1 MSKKT
6 SNNRQS
12 EENLQQKTERI
23 ACYIRVSTQEQKLH
37 GLSLDAQ
44 RDALRRYAEEHGL
57 KIVEWYEDE
66 GISGRKLIRRRPA
79 LQRMLNDAKTGKF
92 DRIIF
97 IKLDRYFRSV
107 AEYYECQK
115 ILEANKV
122 TWTATE
128 EKYDLTTA
136 NGRYWVTQKLAM
148 AEYEAD
154 QTGERISLVNEYKI
168 RTGQPLTGAQSLGI
182 PFTVGRDE
190 QTGLKNVIHDPETE
204 ELVYDFIKHFLT
216 HQSVKGSTV
225 YINNKYGTT
234 YEYQQFKKML
244 KDTKL
249 YGHYRGNDFYCTGYV
264 NKETWDKI
272 QTLLTANVKKRKNN
286 RVYLFTG
293 LLQCPCCGRN
303 LTGVSSSN
311 RVNRKPN
318 GKVYKYSHTIYQYRC
333 NKAKMSKLCTFNK
346 YPSEM
351 RIEKA
356 LLTNLD
362 RYINN
367 HITHVKIT
375 ANTNTHT
382 DGVKNSIANLQAE
395 MNRLNT
401 MFRKGRLKEDEY
413 DKEYDELERQLAEL
427 QESLTPVEERDLTVY
442 EELLAKDDW
451 RELYNALNRENQRA
465 FWRKYIKG
473 IKLGDDSKID
483 EIIFF

>member
-1 MSKKT
+1 MSPVNKKIE
-6 SNNRQS
+6 S
-12 EENLQQKTERI
+12 I

-44 RDALRRYAEEHGL
+44 RDALRRYAEAHGL
-57 KIVEWYEDE
+57 NIVEWYEDE

-79 LQRMLNDAKTGKF
+79 LQRMLNDAKAGKF

-154 QTGERISLVNEYKI
+154 QTGERISLVNEYKV
-168 RTGQPLTGAQSLGI
+168 RTGQPLTGPQNLSLA
-182 PFTVGRDE
+182 FTVGRDE
-190 QTGLKNVIHDPETE
+190 NTGLKNVIPDPETKDLITDYINHFLVHQSIGST
-204 ELVYDFIKHFLT
+204 LVY
-216 HQSVKGSTV
+216 V
-225 YINNKYGTT
+225 NNKYGTT
-234 YEYQQFKKML
+234 YEYAQLKKVL
-244 KDTKL
+244 TDTKL
-249 YGHYRGNDFYCTGYV
+249 YGHYRGNDFYCKGYV
-264 NKETWDKI
+264 DKATWDKI
-272 QTLLTANVKKRKNN
+272 QSILKGNVRKRTNN

-293 LLQCPCCGRN
+293 LLNCPHCGRVMA
-303 LTGVSSSN
+303 GVSSSN
-311 RVNRKPN
+311 RKTTKPN
-318 GKVYKYSHTIYQYRC
+318 GKVYISTTTIYQYRC
-333 NKAKMSKLCTFNK
+333 NKAKMSRQCPFNK
-346 YPSEM
+346 YPNEV

-356 LLTNLD
+356 LLSNLN
-362 RYINN
+362 RFINN

-375 ANTNTHT
+375 ANTNTHA
-382 DGVKNSIANLQAE
+382 DGIKNSIANLQAE

-401 MFRKGRLKEDEY
+401 MFRKGRVKEEEY
-413 DKEYDELERQLAEL
+413 DRDYEALEKQLTEL
-427 QESLTPVEERDLTVY
+427 QETLTPVEERDVTVY

-451 RELYNALNRENQRA
+451 KELYNALNRENKRA
-465 FWRKYIKG
+465 FWRKYIKA
-473 IKLGDDSKID
+473 IKLDAQGKID

>member
-1 MSKKT
+1 MSPV
-6 SNNRQS
+6 NHDLIQRVA
-12 EENLQQKTERI
+12 L
-23 ACYIRVSTQEQKLH
+23 YIRVSHQEQKLH
-37 GLSLDAQ
+37 GLSLAAQ
-44 RDALRRYAEEHGL
+44 RDTLQRYCEEHGL

-92 DRIIF
+92 TRILF

-115 ILEANKV
+115 ILESNNV

-136 NGRYWVTQKLAM
+136 SGRYWVTQKLAM

-154 QTGERISLVNEYKI
+154 QTGERISLVNEYKV
-168 RTGQPLTGAQSLGI
+168 RTGQPLVGAQSLGLA
-182 PFTVGRDE
+182 FTVGRDE
-190 QTGLKNVIHDPETE
+190 ETGLKNVIPDPETK
-204 ELVYDFIKHFLT
+204 ELITDFINHFLT
-216 HQSVKGSTV
+216 YHSVKGSTV

-234 YEYQQFKKML
+234 YEYAQFKKVL

-249 YGHYRGNDFYCTGYV
+249 WGHYRGNDFYCIGYV
-264 NKETWDKI
+264 NKETWDRI
-272 QTLLTANVKKRKNN
+272 QNLLNVNVKKRSNN

-293 LLQCPCCGRN
+293 LLQCPCCGRK
-303 LTGVSSSN
+303 LTGVASAN
-311 RVNRKPN
+311 RKTVKPN
-318 GKVYKYSHTIYQYRC
+318 GKVYIYSNVIYQYRC
-333 NKAKMSKLCTFNK
+333 NKAKMSKLCEFRK
-346 YPSEM
+346 YPSEAK
-351 RIEKA
+351 IEKE
-356 LLTNLD
+356 LLCNLN
-362 RYINN
+362 RFVNN

-401 MFRKGRLKEDEY
+401 MFRKGRVTEAEY
-413 DKEYDELERQLAEL
+413 DREYDEMARQMAEL
-427 QESLTPVEERDLTVY
+427 QESLTPTEERDLSVY

-451 RELYNALNRENQRA
+451 KALYNALNKENKRA
-465 FWRKYIKG
+465 FWRKYIKA
-473 IKLGDDSKID
+473 IKLDINGEID

>member
-1 MSKKT
+1 MSPV
-6 SNNRQS
+6 NN
-12 EENLQQKTERI
+12 KIERI

-44 RDALRRYAEEHGL
+44 RDTLKRYAEAHGL
-57 KIVEWYEDE
+57 NIIEWYEDE

-154 QTGERISLVNEYKI
+154 QTGERISLVNEYKV
-168 RTGQPLTGAQSLGI
+168 RTGQPLVGPQSLGLA
-182 PFTVGRDE
+182 FTVGRDE
-190 QTGLKNVIHDPETE
+190 VTGLKNVIPDPETK
-204 ELVYDFIKHFLT
+204 ELITDFINHFLT
-216 HQSVKGSTV
+216 HQSIASSVQYT
-225 YINNKYGTT
+225 NNKYGTS
-234 YEYQQFKKML
+234 YEYDQYKKVL
-244 KDTKL
+244 NDTKL

-264 NKETWDKI
+264 DKATWDKI
-272 QTLLTANVKKRKNN
+272 HEILKGNVKKRKTN
-286 RVYLFTG
+286 RVYLFSG
-293 LLQCPCCGRN
+293 LLTCPCCGRKM
-303 LTGVSSSN
+303 TGITSSK
-311 RVNRKPN
+311 RTTKKPN
-318 GKVYKYSHTIYQYRC
+318 GKVYIYDRPIYQYRC
-333 NKAKMSKLCTFNK
+333 NKFKMSKLCSFNK
-346 YPSEM
+346 YPNEERM
-351 RIEKA
+351 EKA
-356 LLTNLD
+356 LLNNLN
-362 RYINN
+362 RFINN

-375 ANTNTHT
+375 ANTNSHT

-395 MNRLNT
+395 MSRLNT
-401 MFRKGRLKEDEY
+401 MYRKGRVKEDEY
-413 DKEYDELERQLAEL
+413 DRDFEELERQLAEL
-427 QESLTPVEERDLTVY
+427 QESLTPVEERDLTIY
-442 EELLAKDDW
+442 EELLKQDDW
-451 RELYNALNRENQRA
+451 KTLYNALNRENQRA
-465 FWRKYIKG
+465 FWRKYIKA
-473 IKLGDDSKID
+473 IKLDTEGKID

>member
-1 MSKKT
+1 MSPVNKKI
-6 SNNRQS
+6 
-12 EENLQQKTERI
+12 ERI

-44 RDALRRYAEEHGL
+44 RDKLLRYAEEHNL
-57 KIVEWYEDE
+57 NIVEWYEDE

-79 LQRMLNDAKTGKF
+79 LQRMLNDAKAGKF

-154 QTGERISLVNEYKI
+154 NGGERIKLVNEYKV
-168 RTGQPLTGAQSLGI
+168 RTGQPLTGAQSFSLA
-182 PFTVGRDE
+182 FAVGKDE
-190 QTGLKNVIHDPETE
+190 KTGLKNVIPNPETKDLIE
-204 ELVYDFIKHFLT
+204 DLISYFLT
-216 HQSVKGSTV
+216 HQSVSATV
-225 YINNKYGTT
+225 SYINGKYGTK
-234 YEYQQFKKML
+234 YEYQTVKRVL

-249 YGHYRGNDFYCTGYV
+249 WGHYRGNDFYCTGYID
-264 NKETWDKI
+264 KATFDKI
-272 QTLLTANVKKRKNN
+272 QNMLKGNVKKRKNN

-293 LLQCPCCGRN
+293 LIACPHCGRT

-311 RVNRKPN
+311 RKTTKPN
-318 GKVYKYSHTIYQYRC
+318 GKVYISKTTIYQYRC
-333 NKAKMSKLCTFNK
+333 NKAKMSKLCPFNK
-346 YPSEM
+346 YPNEA
-351 RIEKA
+351 RLEKA
-356 LLTNLD
+356 LLSNLN
-362 RYINN
+362 RFINN

-375 ANTNTHT
+375 ANTNDHSE
-382 DGVKNSIANLQAE
+382 GIKNSIVNLQAE
-395 MNRLNT
+395 INRLNT
-401 MFRKGRLKEDEY
+401 MFRKGRVKEEEY
-413 DKEYDELERQLAEL
+413 DREYEELERQLAEL
-427 QESLTPVEERDLTVY
+427 NKSLTPVELRDVSIY

-451 RELYNALNRENQRA
+451 KELYNALNKENQRA
-465 FWRKYIKG
+465 FWRKYIKA
-473 IKLGDDSKID
+473 IKLDTEGKLD
-483 EIIFF
+483 EVIFF

>member
-1 MSKKT
+1 MSPV
-6 SNNRQS
+6 NN
-12 EENLQQKTERI
+12 EMIERI

-44 RDALRRYAEEHGL
+44 RDKLLHYAEEHGL
-57 KIVEWYEDE
+57 KIIEWYEDE
-66 GISGRKLIRRRPA
+66 GVSGRKLIRRRPA
-79 LQRMLNDAKTGKF
+79 LQRMLNDAKAGKF

-154 QTGERISLVNEYKI
+154 QTGERIDLVNEYKV
-168 RTGQPLTGAQSLGI
+168 RTGQPLSGAHNQGLA
-182 PFTVGRDE
+182 FTVGRDE
-190 QTGLKNVIHDPETE
+190 KTGLKNVIPDPETK
-204 ELVYDFIKHFLT
+204 ELITDFINYFLT
-216 HQSVKGSTV
+216 HQSLSGGVS
-225 YINNKYGTT
+225 YINTKYGTA
-234 YEYQQFKKML
+234 YEYAQFKKVL
-244 KDTKL
+244 TDTKL

-264 NKETWDKI
+264 DKTTFDKI
-272 QTLLTANVKKRKNN
+272 QDILKSNVKKRKNN

-293 LLQCPCCGRN
+293 LLSCPCCGRN

-311 RVNRKPN
+311 RKTKKPN
-318 GKVYKYSHTIYQYRC
+318 GKVYVSTTTIYQYRC
-333 NKAKMSKLCTFNK
+333 NKAKMSKLCNFRK

-351 RIEKA
+351 RMEKA
-356 LLTNLD
+356 LLNNLN
-362 RYINN
+362 RYVNN
-367 HITHVKIT
+367 YVTHIKIT
-375 ANTNTHT
+375 ANTNNHT
-382 DGVKNSIANLQAE
+382 DGIKNSIASLQSE
-395 MNRLNT
+395 MSRLNT
-401 MFRKGRLKEDEY
+401 MYRKGRVKEEEY
-413 DKEYDELERQLAEL
+413 DREYEELERQMGEL
-427 QESLTPVEERDLTVY
+427 QDSLTPVEERDLSVY

-451 RELYNALNRENQRA
+451 KVLYHALNKENQRA
-465 FWRKYIKG
+465 FWRKYIKA
-473 IKLGDDSKID
+473 IKLDTDGKID

>member
-1 MSKKT
+1 MSPVNKKI
-6 SNNRQS
+6 
-12 EENLQQKTERI
+12 ERI

-44 RDALRRYAEEHGL
+44 RDALRRYAEAHGL
-57 KIVEWYEDE
+57 NIIEWYEDE

-79 LQRMLNDAKTGKF
+79 LQRMLNDAKAGKF

-154 QTGERISLVNEYKI
+154 QTGERIRLVNEYKV
-168 RTGQPLTGAQSLGI
+168 RTGQPLTGAQS
-182 PFTVGRDE
+182 FTIAFAVGKDE
-190 QTGLKNVIHDPETE
+190 ETGLKNVIPNPETK
-204 ELVYDFIKHFLT
+204 ELVTDFINHFLV
-216 HQSVKGSTV
+216 HQSLAGSTE
-225 YINNKYGTT
+225 YINTKYGTK
-234 YEYQQFKKML
+234 YEYQTFKRIL

-264 NKETWDKI
+264 DKATFDKI
-272 QTLLTANVKKRKNN
+272 QDIMKGNVKKRNTN
-286 RVYLFTG
+286 RVYLFSG
-293 LLQCPCCGRN
+293 LITCPNCGRK
-303 LTGVSSSN
+303 LSGSCS
-311 RVNRKPN
+311 VNRRTVKPN
-318 GKVYKYSHTIYQYRC
+318 GKVYIHPHPIYQYRC
-333 NKAKMSKLCTFNK
+333 NKAKTSRLCTFKK
-346 YPSEM
+346 YPSEERM
-351 RIEKA
+351 EKA
-356 LLTNLD
+356 LLNNLN

-382 DGVKNSIANLQAE
+382 DGVKNSIANLQSE

-401 MFRKGRLKEDEY
+401 MFRKGRVKEEEY
-413 DKEYDELERQLAEL
+413 DRDYEALEKQLAEL
-427 QESLTPVEERDLTVY
+427 QESLTPVEERDVTVY

-451 RELYNALNRENQRA
+451 KELYNALNRENQRA
-465 FWRKYIKG
+465 FWRKYIKA
-473 IKLGDDSKID
+473 IKLDLEGKID

>member
-1 MSKKT
+1 MSPVNKKI
-6 SNNRQS
+6 
-12 EENLQQKTERI
+12 ERI

-44 RDALRRYAEEHGL
+44 RDALRRYAEAHGL
-57 KIVEWYEDE
+57 NIIEWYEDE

-79 LQRMLNDAKTGKF
+79 LQRMLNDAKAGKF

-154 QTGERISLVNEYKI
+154 QTGERISLVNEYKV
-168 RTGQPLTGAQSLGI
+168 RTGQPLTGANNLGLA
-182 PFTVGRDE
+182 FTVGRDE
-190 QTGLKNVIHDPETE
+190 QTGLKNVIPDPETK
-204 ELVYDFIKHFLT
+204 ELITDFINHFLV
-216 HQSVKGSTV
+216 HQSIGASLVHV
-225 YINNKYGTT
+225 NNKYGTT
-234 YEYQQFKKML
+234 YEYGQLKKVL
-244 KDTKL
+244 IDTKL

-264 NKETWDKI
+264 DKATWDKI
-272 QTLLTANVKKRKNN
+272 QGILKGNVKKRRNN
-286 RVYLFTG
+286 RVYLFSG
-293 LLQCPCCGRN
+293 LLTCPYCGRVMA
-303 LTGVSSSN
+303 GVSSSN
-311 RVNRKPN
+311 RKTTKPN
-318 GKVYKYSHTIYQYRC
+318 GKVYVSTTTIYQYRC
-333 NKAKMSKLCTFNK
+333 NKAKMSRQCPFNK
-346 YPSEM
+346 YPNELRM
-351 RIEKA
+351 EKA
-356 LLTNLD
+356 LLNNLN

-367 HITHVKIT
+367 HITHIKIT

-382 DGVKNSIANLQAE
+382 DGVKNSMANLQAE
-395 MNRLNT
+395 MHRLNT
-401 MFRKGRLKEDEY
+401 MYRKGRVKEEEY
-413 DKEYDELERQLAEL
+413 DRDYEALEKQLAEL
-427 QESLTPVEERDLTVY
+427 QESLTPVEERDITVY

-451 RELYNALNRENQRA
+451 KELYNALNRENKRA
-465 FWRKYIKG
+465 FWRKYIKT
-473 IKLGDDSKID
+473 IKLDENGKID

>member
-1 MSKKT
+1 V
-6 SNNRQS
+6 
-12 EENLQQKTERI
+12 
-23 ACYIRVSTQEQKLH
+23 RVSSQEQKLH

-44 RDALRRYAEEHGL
+44 RDTLTRYAEAHGL
-57 KIVEWYEDE
+57 NIIEWYEDE

-79 LQRMLNDAKTGKF
+79 LQRMLNDAKAGKF

-136 NGRYWVTQKLAM
+136 SGRYWVTQKLAM

-154 QTGERISLVNEYKI
+154 NGGERIRLVNEYKV
-168 RTGQPLTGAQSLGI
+168 RTGQPLVGAQSLGLA
-182 PFTVGRDE
+182 FTVGMDE
-190 QTGLKNVIHDPETE
+190 ETGLKNVIPDPETK
-204 ELVYDFIKHFLT
+204 ELIDDFINHFLT
-216 HQSVKGSTV
+216 YQSVSSSTA

-234 YEYQQFKKML
+234 YEYAQFKKVL
-244 KDTKL
+244 TDTKL
-249 YGHYRGNDFYCTGYV
+249 FGHYRGNDFYCIGYV

-272 QTLLTANVKKRKNN
+272 QAILKSNVKKRSNN
-286 RVYLFTG
+286 RVYLFSG
-293 LLQCPCCGRN
+293 LIYCPLCGRK
-303 LTGVSSSN
+303 LTGVASVK
-311 RVNRKPN
+311 RVNKKPN
-318 GKVYKYSHTIYQYRC
+318 GKVYKYNHVIYQYRC
-333 NKAKMSKLCTFNK
+333 NKAKMSKLCDFRK
-346 YPSEM
+346 YPNEA
-351 RIEKA
+351 RLEKA
-356 LLTNLD
+356 LLNDLNSFV
-362 RYINN
+362 NN

-395 MNRLNT
+395 TNRLNT
-401 MFRKGRLKEDEY
+401 MFKKGRITEDEY
-413 DKEYDELERQLAEL
+413 DRDFEELARQMAEL
-427 QESLTPVEERDLTVY
+427 QEGLTPAEDRDLTIY

-451 RELYNALNRENQRA
+451 KVLYNALNRENQRA
-465 FWRKYIKG
+465 FWRRYIKA
-473 IKLGDDSKID
+473 IKLDTEGKIK

>member
-1 MSKKT
+1 MSPVNKKI
-6 SNNRQS
+6 
-12 EENLQQKTERI
+12 ERI

-44 RDALRRYAEEHGL
+44 RDALRRYCEEHGL
-57 KIVEWYEDE
+57 NIIEWYEDE
-66 GISGRKLIRRRPA
+66 GISGRKLIRHRPA
-79 LQRMLNDAKTGKF
+79 LQRMLNDAKVGKF

-154 QTGERISLVNEYKI
+154 QTGERINLVNEYKI
-168 RTGQPLTGAQSLGI
+168 RTGQPLTGAHRQGLA
-182 PFTVGRDE
+182 FTVGKDE
-190 QTGLKNVIHDPETE
+190 ATGLKNVIPDPKTKDMIT
-204 ELVYDFIKHFLT
+204 DFINHFLT
-216 HQSVKGSTV
+216 YHSVKGSTV

-234 YEYQQFKKML
+234 YEYAQLKRVL

-249 YGHYRGNDFYCTGYV
+249 CGHFRGNDFYCQGYV
-264 NKETWDKI
+264 DRETWDKI
-272 QTLLTANVKKRKNN
+272 QSLLNKNVKKRKNN
-286 RVYLFTG
+286 KVYLFSG
-293 LLQCPCCGRN
+293 LISCPCCGRN

-333 NKAKMSKLCTFNK
+333 NKAKMSKLCAFIK

-351 RIEKA
+351 KIEAA
-356 LLTNLD
+356 LLSNLN

-382 DGVKNSIANLQAE
+382 DGVKNSIGNLQAE
-395 MNRLNT
+395 MHRLNT
-401 MFRKGRLKEDEY
+401 MFKKGRIKEDEY
-413 DKEYDELERQLAEL
+413 DRDYDELERQLAEL
-427 QESLTPVEERDLTVY
+427 QESLTPVEERDVTVY
-442 EELLAKDDW
+442 EELLAKDNW
-451 RELYNALNRENQRA
+451 KELYNALNRENQRA
-465 FWRKYIKG
+465 FWRKYIKA
-473 IKLGDDSKID
+473 IKLDSEGKID

>member
-1 MSKKT
+1 MSPVNKKI
-6 SNNRQS
+6 
-12 EENLQQKTERI
+12 ERI

-44 RDALRRYAEEHGL
+44 RDALRRYAEAHGL
-57 KIVEWYEDE
+57 NIIEWYEDE

-79 LQRMLNDAKTGKF
+79 LQRMLNDAKAGKF

-154 QTGERISLVNEYKI
+154 QTGERIRLVNEYKV
-168 RTGQPLTGAQSLGI
+168 RTGQPLTGAQA
-182 PFTVGRDE
+182 FTIAFAVGKDE
-190 QTGLKNVIHDPETE
+190 ETGLKNVIPNPETK
-204 ELVYDFIKHFLT
+204 ELVTDFINHFLT
-216 HQSVKGSTV
+216 HHSLSSSTE
-225 YINNKYGTT
+225 YINTKYGTK
-234 YEYQQFKKML
+234 YEYGQLKKVL
-244 KDTKL
+244 IDTKL

-264 NKETWDKI
+264 DKATWDKI
-272 QTLLTANVKKRKNN
+272 QEIARGNVKKRKTN
-286 RVYLFTG
+286 RIYLFTG
-293 LLQCPCCGRN
+293 LLQCPCCGRK
-303 LTGVSSSN
+303 LTGICSAN
-311 RVNRKPN
+311 RKTVKPN
-318 GKVYKYSHTIYQYRC
+318 GKVYISPNTIYQYRC
-333 NKAKMSKLCTFNK
+333 NKAKMSKLCSFKK
-346 YPSEM
+346 YPNEERM
-351 RIEKA
+351 EKA
-356 LLTNLD
+356 LLSNLN
-362 RYINN
+362 RFINN

-382 DGVKNSIANLQAE
+382 DGVKNSIANIQAE

-401 MFRKGRLKEDEY
+401 MFRKGRVKEEEY
-413 DKEYDELERQLAEL
+413 DKDYEALEKQLAEL
-427 QESLTPVEERDLTVY
+427 QESLTPVEERDVTVY

-451 RELYNALNRENQRA
+451 KELYNALNKENKRA
-465 FWRKYIKG
+465 FWRKYIKT
-473 IKLGDDSKID
+473 IKLDTEGKIE

>member
-1 MSKKT
+1 MSPV
-6 SNNRQS
+6 NN
-12 EENLQQKTERI
+12 KIERI

-44 RDALRRYAEEHGL
+44 RDALRRYAKAHGL
-57 KIVEWYEDE
+57 NIIEWYEDE

-79 LQRMLNDAKTGKF
+79 LQRMLNDAKAGKF

-154 QTGERISLVNEYKI
+154 QTGERISLVNEYKV
-168 RTGQPLTGAQSLGI
+168 RTGQPLTGAQSQGI
-182 PFTVGRDE
+182 AFTVGRDE
-190 QTGLKNVIHDPETE
+190 QTGLKNVIPDPETK
-204 ELVYDFIKHFLT
+204 ELVYDFINHFLT
-216 HQSVKGSTV
+216 HNSVNGSV
-225 YINNKYGTT
+225 AYINNKYGTT
-234 YEYQQFKKML
+234 YGYQSL
-244 KDTKL
+244 KNILTDTKL

-264 NKETWDKI
+264 DKATWDKI
-272 QTLLTANVKKRKNN
+272 QSILKGNVRKRTNN
-286 RVYLFTG
+286 RVYLFSG
-293 LLQCPCCGRN
+293 LISCPVCGRKM
-303 LTGVSSSN
+303 TGITSSN
-311 RVNRKPN
+311 RKTVKPN
-318 GKVYKYSHTIYQYRC
+318 GKVYIYTNPIHQYRC
-333 NKAKMSKLCTFNK
+333 NKYKMTKTCTYSK
-346 YPSEM
+346 YPNEERM
-351 RIEKA
+351 EKA
-356 LLTNLD
+356 LLNNLN
-362 RYINN
+362 RFINN

-375 ANTNTHT
+375 ASTNTHT

-401 MFRKGRLKEDEY
+401 MFRKGRVKEEEY
-413 DKEYDELERQLAEL
+413 DREYEALEKQLTEL
-427 QESLTPVEERDLTVY
+427 QETLTPVEERDLSIY

-451 RELYNALNRENQRA
+451 KELYKALNRENKRA
-465 FWRKYIKG
+465 FWRKYIKA
-473 IKLGDDSKID
+473 IKLDTQGKID

>member
-1 MSKKT
+1 MSPANKKI
-6 SNNRQS
+6 Q
-12 EENLQQKTERI
+12 RI

-44 RDALRRYAEEHGL
+44 RDALKRYAEAHGL
-57 KIVEWYEDE
+57 NIIEWYEDE

-115 ILEANKV
+115 ILEANNV

-154 QTGERISLVNEYKI
+154 QTGERISLVNEYKV
-168 RTGQPLTGAQSLGI
+168 RTGQPLTGAQSLGLA
-182 PFTVGRDE
+182 FTVGRDE
-190 QTGLKNVIHDPETE
+190 QTGLKNVIPDPETK
-204 ELVYDFIKHFLT
+204 ELITDFINHFLT
-216 HQSVKGSTV
+216 HQSVSASVAYT
-225 YINNKYGTT
+225 NNKYGTT
-234 YEYQQFKKML
+234 YEYAQLRKVL
-244 KDTKL
+244 CDTKL
-249 YGHYRGNDFYCTGYV
+249 WGHYRGNDFYCTGYV
-264 NKETWDKI
+264 DKATYDKI
-272 QTLLTANVKKRKNN
+272 QSILKDNVKKRKTN
-286 RVYLFTG
+286 RVYLFSG
-293 LLQCPCCGRN
+293 LIVCPSCGRN
-303 LTGVSSSN
+303 LTGVCSAN
-311 RVNRKPN
+311 RKVTKPN
-318 GKVYKYSHTIYQYRC
+318 GKVYHQTTPIYQYRC

-346 YPSEM
+346 YPNEVKL
-351 RIEKA
+351 EKA
-356 LLTNLD
+356 LLSNLN
-362 RYINN
+362 RFINN

-382 DGVKNSIANLQAE
+382 EGIKNSISNLQAE
-395 MNRLNT
+395 MHRLNT
-401 MFRKGRLKEDEY
+401 MFRKGRVKEDEY
-413 DKEYDELERQLAEL
+413 DKEYEELAKQLSEL
-427 QESLTPVEERDLTVY
+427 QESLAPVEERDLTIY

-451 RELYNALNRENQRA
+451 KELYNALNKENQRA
-465 FWRKYIKG
+465 FWRKYIKA
-473 IKLGDDSKID
+473 IKLGEDDGKID

>member
-1 MSKKT
+1 MSPHNKKI
-6 SNNRQS
+6 
-12 EENLQQKTERI
+12 ERI

-44 RDALRRYAEEHGL
+44 RDALRRYAEAHGL
-57 KIVEWYEDE
+57 TIVEWYEDE

-92 DRIIF
+92 TRIIF

-136 NGRYWVTQKLAM
+136 SGRYWVTQKLAM

-154 QTGERISLVNEYKI
+154 NGGERIRLVNEYKV
-168 RTGQPLTGAQSLGI
+168 RTGQPLVGAQSLGLA
-182 PFTVGRDE
+182 FTVGMDE
-190 QTGLKNVIHDPETE
+190 ETGLKNVIPDPETK
-204 ELVYDFIKHFLT
+204 ELIDDFINHFLT
-216 HQSVKGSTV
+216 YQSVSSSTA

-234 YEYQQFKKML
+234 YEYAQFKKVL
-244 KDTKL
+244 TDTKL
-249 YGHYRGNDFYCTGYV
+249 FGHYRGNDFYCIGYV

-272 QTLLTANVKKRKNN
+272 QAILKSNVKKRSNN
-286 RVYLFTG
+286 RVYLFSG
-293 LLQCPCCGRN
+293 LIYCPLCGRK
-303 LTGVSSSN
+303 LTGVASVK
-311 RVNRKPN
+311 RVNKKPN
-318 GKVYKYSHTIYQYRC
+318 GKVYKYNHVIYQYRC
-333 NKAKMSKLCTFNK
+333 NKAKMSKLCDFRK
-346 YPSEM
+346 YPNEA
-351 RIEKA
+351 RLEKA
-356 LLTNLD
+356 LLNDLNSFV
-362 RYINN
+362 NN

-395 MNRLNT
+395 TNRLNT
-401 MFRKGRLKEDEY
+401 MFKKGRITEDEY
-413 DKEYDELERQLAEL
+413 DRDFEELARQMAEL
-427 QESLTPVEERDLTVY
+427 QEGLTPAEDRDLTIY

-451 RELYNALNRENQRA
+451 KVLYNALNRENQRA
-465 FWRKYIKG
+465 FWRRYIKA
-473 IKLGDDSKID
+473 IKLDTEGKIK

>member
-1 MSKKT
+1 MSPVNK
-6 SNNRQS
+6 
-12 EENLQQKTERI
+12 EMVERI

-44 RDALRRYAEEHGL
+44 RDALKRYAEAHGL
-57 KIVEWYEDE
+57 KIIEWYEDE

-79 LQRMLNDAKTGKF
+79 LQRMLNDAKAGKF

-115 ILEANKV
+115 ILEANNV

-154 QTGERISLVNEYKI
+154 QTGERISLVNEYKV
-168 RTGQPLTGAQSLGI
+168 RTGQPLTGAQA
-182 PFTVGRDE
+182 FTFAFSVGKDE
-190 QTGLKNVIHDPETE
+190 ETGLKNVIPNPDTK
-204 ELVYDFIKHFLT
+204 ELVYDLIDYFLT
-216 HQSVKGSTV
+216 HQSVSASAA

-234 YEYQQFKKML
+234 YEYAQVKKVL
-244 KDTKL
+244 KDSKL
-249 YGHYRGNDFYCTGYV
+249 YGHYRGNDFYCKGYV

-272 QTLLTANVKKRKNN
+272 QSILGDNVKTRKNN
-286 RVYLFTG
+286 RIYLFTG
-293 LLQCPCCGRN
+293 LIYCPICGRK
-303 LTGVSSSN
+303 LTGVCSVN
-311 RVNRKPN
+311 RKRRKPN
-318 GKVYKYSHTIYQYRC
+318 GQIYIHAKPIFQYRC
-333 NKAKMSKLCTFNK
+333 NKAKMSKLCTFTK
-346 YPSEM
+346 YPNEAK
-351 RIEKA
+351 IEIA
-356 LLTNLD
+356 LLNNLN

-382 DGVKNSIANLQAE
+382 DGIKNTIANLQAE

-401 MFRKGRLKEDEY
+401 MFRKGRVKEEEY
-413 DKEYDELERQLAEL
+413 DREYEVLERQLAEL
-427 QESLTPVEERDLTVY
+427 QESLTPVEERDVTVY
-442 EELLAKDDW
+442 EELLNQDDW
-451 RELYNALNRENQRA
+451 KTLYNALNKENQRA

-473 IKLGDDSKID
+473 IKLDADGKID